1 MKLFHD
7 EGSLPASF
15 PSEVSNPAF
24 RKRELR
30 ELSRLSL
37 FDQATDFVHENRGIM
52 DGFFE
57 VAIRA

>member
-7 EGSLPASF
+7 EGSLPASI

-37 FDQATDFVHENRGIM
+37 FDQATDFVFENRGII